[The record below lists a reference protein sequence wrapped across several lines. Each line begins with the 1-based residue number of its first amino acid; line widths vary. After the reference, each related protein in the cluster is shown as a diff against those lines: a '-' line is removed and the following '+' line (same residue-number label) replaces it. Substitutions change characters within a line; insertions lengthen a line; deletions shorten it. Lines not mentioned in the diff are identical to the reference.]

1 MLMSWFY
8 EIAGISYYLP
18 VAECDLGITSKLDYG
33 IINGF
38 AYAGLV
44 LSYYLWGVIGDTKGR
59 RKVLIPTLFMGF
71 FISVLASFTSSF
83 WMFAVLRFLN
93 GFL

>member
-1 MLMSWFY
+1 MCWFY
-8 EIAGISYYLP
+8 EIIGIGYYLP

-44 LSYYLWGVIGDTKGR
+44 LSYYLWGLIGDTKGR
-59 RKVLIPTLFMGF
+59 KKVLIPTLLV
-71 FISVLASFTSSF
+71 SVIFSILTSFTSSF
-83 WMFAVLRFLN
+83 WLFAVLRFFN

>member
-1 MLMSWFY
+1 MCWYY
-8 EIAGISYYLP
+8 EIIGVGYYLP
-18 VAECDLGITSKLDYG
+18 AAECDLGITSKLDYG

-44 LSYYLWGVIGDTKGR
+44 FSFYLWGLIGDTKGR
-59 RKVLIPTLFMGF
+59 RKVLIPTLL
-71 FISVLASFTSSF
+71 ISIIFSILTSFASSF
-83 WMFAVLRFLN
+83 WTFAVLRFFN